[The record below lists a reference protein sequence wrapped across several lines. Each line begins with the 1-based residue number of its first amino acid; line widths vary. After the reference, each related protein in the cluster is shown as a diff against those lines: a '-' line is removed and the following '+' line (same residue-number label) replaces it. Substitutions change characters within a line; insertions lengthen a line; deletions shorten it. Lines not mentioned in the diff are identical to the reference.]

1 MQTKVVEYWNGT
13 VAETGKGKGRKRKPD
28 IRIVVREAN
37 AMDGITRAVLQ
48 GTAESWLLAH
58 GYVVEEAEA
67 EAEAKAEGQ
76 EAEGEKARTQM
87 AAARAI
93 AARLAARIVYPDLMS
108 TVAEAEGIDPDLSLD
123 AFLELPDTLTG
134 PWQEAVYELN
144 PHWLTL
150 RPATPEQE
158 EAEKKG

>member
-1 MQTKVVEYWNGT
+1 MQTKVIEYWNGT
-13 VAETGKGKGRKRKPD
+13 GAEAGEGKDRKRKAD
-28 IRIVVREAN
+28 VRIVVREAN
-37 AMDGITRAVLQ
+37 AMDGIMRAVLQ

-58 GYVVEEAEA
+58 GYVVEEDAEA
-67 EAEAKAEGQ
+67 QAEEEAT
-76 EAEGEKARTQM
+76 EGEKARTQM
-87 AAARAI
+87 AAARAV

-108 TVAEAEGIDPDLSLD
+108 TVAEAKGIDPDMPLD